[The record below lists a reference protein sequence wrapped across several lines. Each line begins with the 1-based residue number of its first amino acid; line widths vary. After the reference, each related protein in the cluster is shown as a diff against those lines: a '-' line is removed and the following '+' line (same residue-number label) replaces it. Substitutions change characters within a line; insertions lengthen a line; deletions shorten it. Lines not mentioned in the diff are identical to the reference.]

1 MRLDLRVGVGVTLRV
16 VRFRVDWKERE
27 ESWLLESEVSTK
39 VDMVNNT
46 LECRDGLSYL
56 ALFIQ

>member
-16 VRFRVDWKERE
+16 VRFRVDWEERE

-39 VDMVNNT
+39 VDMVNST
-46 LECRDGLSYL
+46 LECRDGL
-56 ALFIQ
+56 